1 MTENK
6 NLCASHTVLF
16 YASLMVLLISAMD
29 VTHAAAPGKKLS
41 PKVIDDFTDAKAS
54 PWEFVTDKAMGGKS
68 TGKMTFVT
76 HEERTTLHL
85 TGSVSAKKKNN
96 FIQVRRPFD
105 PKKKYFNAS
114 GYDGLRLRVK
124 GNSQTYAIH
133 LKTSSTLFPWQ
144 HYQAEFKTDGT
155 WQEVL
160 IPFKDFKPK
169 SLKRVVKASKLRT
182 IALVAMTPNMKA
194 DVYIAEITLCHSA
207 DLNEAPAR
215 QE

>member
-1 MTENK
+1 MTEDK
-6 NLCASHTVLF
+6 NS
-16 YASLMVLLISAMD
+16 
-29 VTHAAAPGKKLS
+29 
-41 PKVIDDFTDAKAS
+41 
-54 PWEFVTDKAMGGKS
+54 
-68 TGKMTFVT
+68 
-76 HEERTTLHL
+76 
-85 TGSVSAKKKNN
+85 
-96 FIQVRRPFD
+96 
-105 PKKKYFNAS
+105 
-114 GYDGLRLRVK
+114 
-124 GNSQTYAIH
+124 
-133 LKTSSTLFPWQ
+133 KTSSTLFPWQ

-194 DVYIAEITLCHSA
+194 DVYIAEIALCHSA